1 MKILMIRR
9 GLRLLATGNLYS
21 SPLIYRRHSSM
32 STSSFSAASSL
43 NAYFAAD
50 DFLLGDQIAT
60 LASKSE
66 TTPNLLQ
73 PGVVVYD
80 GVCHLCHNGVKWV
93 IKADR
98 DKKIKF
104 CCLQSKAA
112 EPYMSVCDL
121 DRDDVR
127 RRFLF
132 IEGPGLYHQ
141 GSAAALRVLAHLPFP
156 YSALSYLVIVPTPL
170 RDAVYDH
177 VAKKRYKWFGKS
189 DDCLVLREQDLL
201 DRFIDREELLERSR
215 SVL

>member
-1 MKILMIRR
+1 MRR
-9 GLRLLATGNLYS
+9 GLQLLSTGKLN
-21 SPLIYRRHSSM
+21 SPALIYRRR
-32 STSSFSAASSL
+32 SFSPVNAGESAS
-43 NAYFAAD
+43 AEFAAD
-50 DFLLGDQIAT
+50 DLLLGDQLGT
-60 LASKSE
+60 NKLASKIESA
-66 TTPNLLQ
+66 PNLLQ

-98 DKKIKF
+98 DRKIKF

-112 EPYMSVCDL
+112 EPYMSLCDL

-141 GSAAALRVLAHLPFP
+141 GSTAALRVLAHLPFP
-156 YSALSYLVIVPTPL
+156 YSALSSLMIVPTPL

-215 SVL
+215 SAL

>member
-1 MKILMIRR
+1 MMKR
-9 GLRLLATGNLYS
+9 GLRLLLTGKLNCS
-21 SPLIYRRHSSM
+21 APLIYRRQHSS
-32 STSSFSAASSL
+32 SASL
-43 NAYFAAD
+43 NGGVSASAVDFVAD
-50 DFLLGDQIAT
+50 DIVLGDQLGTT
-60 LASKSE
+60 LGPKMV
-66 TTPNLLQ
+66 TGQNLLQ

-93 IKADR
+93 IKADKDR
-98 DKKIKF
+98 KIKF

-132 IEGPGLYHQ
+132 VEGPGLYHQ
-141 GSAAALRVLAHLPFP
+141 GSTAALRVLAHLPFP
-156 YSALSYLVIVPTPL
+156 YSALSYLTILPAPL

>member
-1 MKILMIRR
+1 MARRKVRMKILMLRR
-9 GLRLLATGNLYS
+9 GLGLLATRNLNS
-21 SPLIYRRHSSM
+21 SPLTYRRR
-32 STSSFSAASSL
+32 SSL
-43 NAYFAAD
+43 STLSNANFAAD
-50 DFLLGDQIAT
+50 DLLLGDQLVT

-66 TTPNLLQ
+66 TAPNLLQ

-93 IKADR
+93 IKVDK

-132 IEGPGLYHQ
+132 VEGPGLYHQ
-141 GSAAALRVLAHLPFP
+141 GSTAALRVLAHLPLP
-156 YSALSYLVIVPTPL
+156 YSALSYLMIVPTPL
-170 RDAVYDH
+170 RDAIYDH